1 MKRGFIFGKFYPFH
15 KGHQAMIDF
24 ALTQGDQ
31 ITVLVCAEKY
41 ETIRGNTRAQWI
53 RDTYKDEPKIHVEVF
68 NYSESDYPS
77 TSEAD
82 LDISRKWSQVFE
94 SRFPDADFFVS
105 SEEYGDY
112 VQSFTGAK
120 HIMFDRERST
130 VNISASKIR
139 SDIRGNW
146 SFLPEAV
153 QKYYQI
159 KIVIGGTESTGKT
172 TMIEKLHE
180 IYPDS
185 IVVGEVGRDVV
196 DSSKTVEMYQ
206 LGEILLEHNNLIHTA
221 SLYHPIVF
229 IDTDYNTTESYAY
242 FKFDHILHVP
252 KWIHEQSRAN
262 LYLYLSKDVPFVQD
276 GTRFDLKDRNSL
288 DISHRFILDK
298 NNITYTEIWSDD
310 YDQRLEQAK
319 TEIENLIDS
328 KL

>member
-53 RDTYKDEPKIHVEVF
+53 RDTYKDEPKIQVEVF

-77 TSEAD
+77 TSVAS
-82 LDISRKWSQVFE
+82 LDISRKWSEVF
-94 SRFPDADFFVS
+94 SKRFPDADFFVS

-112 VQSFTGAK
+112 VQSFTGFR
-120 HIMFDRERST
+120 HIMFDQERSE
-130 VNISASKIR
+130 VNISASTIR
-139 SDIRGNW
+139 TNIRANW
-146 SFLPEAV
+146 SFLSEAV

-172 TMIEKLHE
+172 TMIQKLHE

-185 IVVGEVGRDVV
+185 IVIGEVGRDVV

-206 LGEILLEHNNLIHTA
+206 LQEILTEHNDLIRTVSSHR
-221 SLYHPIVF
+221 PIVF

-242 FKFDHILHVP
+242 FKFNHILYIP
-252 KWIHEQSRAN
+252 DWIHDQSRAD
-262 LYLYLSKDVPFVQD
+262 LYLYLNKNVPFIQD

-288 DISHRFILDK
+288 DISHRFILNQNK
-298 NNITYTEIWSDD
+298 IAHKEIKSDL
-310 YDQRLEQAK
+310 YEIRLEQAQ
-319 TEIENLIDS
+319 TEIQSLINS